1 MDRRVDDLGSRS
13 SMMVGRFGD
22 LSITFS
28 LFRSRVRLSMGIH
41 FACHVCSKKLNIKQE
56 LAGRRGICPACSARF
71 RIPLHDTDKSAPVD
85 TPLSSGD
92 ARPTN
97 GHAGAG
103 QRVADGGESVA
114 TIEANEL
121 GQSIELIEDDPSN
134 TWYVRP
140 PSGGQYG
147 PATGEILRQWIS
159 EGRVAATSLL
169 WREGW
174 PQWREAKDALP
185 ELVGRLPDSPSDPTV
200 SRRVSSREADEF
212 GFGDSS
218 ISGAAEIAVSSND
231 NTPQPK
237 GRADVGADRRTRS
250 DHRTFMIVALAGLA
264 LCLLFALAYVL
275 SR

>member
-1 MDRRVDDLGSRS
+1 
-13 SMMVGRFGD
+13 
-22 LSITFS
+22 
-28 LFRSRVRLSMGIH
+28 MGIH

-85 TPLSSGD
+85 TPLSSEH

-97 GHAGAG
+97 GHARAG
-103 QRVADGGESVA
+103 QAVADAAESIA
-114 TIEANEL
+114 TIQADAV

-185 ELVGRLPDSPSDPTV
+185 ELVDKLPDSVSDAGV

-212 GFGDSS
+212 GFGDSL
-218 ISGAAEIAVSSND
+218 ISGAGERVVASKD
-231 NTPQPK
+231 NTPLPK
-237 GRADVGADRRTRS
+237 GRADVGTDRRTRS
-250 DHRTFMIVALAGLA
+250 DHRT
-264 LCLLFALAYVL
+264 
-275 SR
+275 S

>member
-1 MDRRVDDLGSRS
+1 
-13 SMMVGRFGD
+13 
-22 LSITFS
+22 
-28 LFRSRVRLSMGIH
+28 MGIH

-85 TPLSSGD
+85 TPLPAGD

-97 GHAGAG
+97 GQG
-103 QRVADGGESVA
+103 RVGRAETDRAESVA
-114 TIEANEL
+114 TIQANAV

-134 TWYVRP
+134 NWYVRP

-174 PQWREAKDALP
+174 PQWREAKEALP
-185 ELVGRLPDSPSDPTV
+185 ELVDKLPDSVSDPTV

-212 GFGDSS
+212 GFGDSL
-218 ISGAAEIAVSSND
+218 ISGVGEIAVSTND
-231 NTPQPK
+231 NTPLTK
-237 GRADVGADRRTRS
+237 GRSDVGADRRSRS

-264 LCLLFALAYVL
+264 LCLIFALAFIL